1 MSSVNIWFSSMIDGL
16 FIQPYQNQRPSQ
28 MMLVFPNYSF
38 LLYSI
43 TTLTYRLIKYIQKKR
58 HLIIHNIFFSFLFMA
73 QCFFLIFF
81 YDCVSLI
88 YLYITC
94 RIYQSINLPHNYIM
108 QCSILTFVALIV
120 LSKYIDNDFDKKRSS
135 ICI

>member
-28 MMLVFPNYSF
+28 MMLVAF
-38 LLYSI
+38 LTIPYSI
-43 TTLTYRLIKYIQKKR
+43 TTLTYTLIKYIRKKR

-73 QCFFLIFF
+73 QCVFLIFF

-108 QCSILTFVALIV
+108 QYPILTFVALIV
-120 LSKYIDNDFDKKRSS
+120 LSKYIDNDFDKKR
-135 ICI
+135 